1 MRRVCWAWGLT
12 NKIKRLRS
20 SPLGCRVRH
29 GATKG
34 TEMDKTDSRY
44 PYTYAA
50 DYLREKV
57 GNDYDKGLMSR
68 SAASQA
74 RSVIAVLS

>member
-1 MRRVCWAWGLT
+1 
-12 NKIKRLRS
+12 
-20 SPLGCRVRH
+20 
-29 GATKG
+29 
-34 TEMDKTDSRY
+34 MDKTDSRY

-57 GNDYDKGLMSR
+57 GNDHDNGLMSR

-74 RSVIAVLS
+74 RSVIAEVLGLEDADVAQKLADAFIAAHRA